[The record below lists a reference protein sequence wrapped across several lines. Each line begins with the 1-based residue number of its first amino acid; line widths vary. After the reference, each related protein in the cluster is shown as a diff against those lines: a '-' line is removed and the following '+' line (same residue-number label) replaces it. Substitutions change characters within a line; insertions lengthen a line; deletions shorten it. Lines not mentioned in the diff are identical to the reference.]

1 VTISAGAIPSPNIWH
16 HADIYEL
23 ENRAVDP
30 DGVLE
35 ATMRQVR
42 PWHGATVLDIGCGS
56 GYHLPVFA
64 AEAAQVVGVEP
75 HGDVVAM
82 ARRRIARL
90 ATAARAKGAPSRVPV
105 SSVPAS
111 NISAL
116 NISVRHGAAQRLP
129 VADAS
134 VDVAHARWAYFFG
147 PGCEPGLREMAR
159 VVRRGGVG
167 FIIDNDPTRSTFG
180 RWFAQA
186 YPKVDPAANDEFF
199 SRHGWETLRR
209 DIHWRFETRSD
220 FEAVVRIEFAPQ
232 AAERI
237 IAEHAGVEVDYA
249 VVIRTRH
256 F

>member
-1 VTISAGAIPSPNIWH
+1 VTISTGAIPSPNIWH
-16 HADIYEL
+16 HADVYEI

-30 DGVLE
+30 DGTLE
-35 ATMRQVR
+35 ATMREIR
-42 PWHGATVLDIGCGS
+42 PWRGATVLDIGCGT

-64 AEAAQVVGVEP
+64 ASAGCVIGVEP
-75 HGDVVAM
+75 HGDLVTL
-82 ARRRIARL
+82 ARRRVAL
-90 ATAARAKGAPSRVPV
+90 HSGTALSNTTHTNAAL
-105 SSVPAS
+105 S
-111 NISAL
+111 NIF
-116 NISVRHGAAQRLP
+116 VRHGSAQRLP

-180 RWFAQA
+180 RWFARA
-186 YPKVDPAANDEFF
+186 YPNVEPVANDEFF
-199 SRHGWETLRR
+199 SRRGWETLRR
-209 DIHWRFETRSD
+209 DIRWRFETRAD

-232 AAERI
+232 VAERI
-237 IAEHAGVEVDYA
+237 IAEHEGVEVDYA
-249 VVIRTRH
+249 VVIRTRS